1 MSRTT
6 KPDACLFLTCVT
18 VDRAPD
24 DSGGREMVTLVS
36 EETRGQL
43 DSNYVSSRG
52 STLSRVESSYAAQG
66 APSVHDE
73 IATGLIGDSSQNSSV
88 LVNTAN
94 SSQSSI
100 PMFQGY

>member
-6 KPDACLFLTCVT
+6 KSDACLFLTCVT

-24 DSGGREMVTLVS
+24 DPGGREMVTLVS

-100 PMFQGY
+100 PIFQGY